1 MDVEAW
7 TDERLGIRSR
17 SSGRHG
23 PQLVTDCPICG
34 KRRLYVQASTGLWCC
49 FYCRDSGGGGQ
60 GSFAALLALVEGL
73 PLAAARERVRTGRGH
88 SRRAEVGREELRA
101 LPEQIA
107 PGLESLPADFMPVF
121 APGVGWTLP
130 DYLRERG
137 VRARTA
143 ARYGL
148 GSSQGRV
155 VLPIRM
161 DGTLVGWQVR
171 STDPTSALRYRTS
184 KGIAPEALF
193 GFDLALCASPL
204 VLVEGPFDVLA
215 LAQQEHLAV
224 ALQGKVLHPEQ
235 ALAVRDSHPGEV
247 VLLLDGD
254 TPGRRAVVAAGELLV
269 RLGLQVRVARLPP
282 EADPSSHPEL
292 ARHAVD
298 QAEPY
303 GHPLRERLRA
313 LR

>member
-7 TDERLGIRSR
+7 TDERLGVGSR

-34 KRRLYVQASTGLWCC
+34 KHRLYIQALTGLWCC

-73 PLAAARERVRTGRGH
+73 PLAAARERIRTGRGYSH
-88 SRRAEVGREELRA
+88 RAEAREEPRIE
-101 LPEQIA
+101 PEQSA
-107 PGLESLPADFMPVF
+107 SELEPLPADFIPVF
-121 APGVGWTLP
+121 APGVGWTFP
-130 DYLRERG
+130 EYLRERG

-148 GSSQGRV
+148 GSSRGRV

-161 DGTLVGWQVR
+161 DGALVGWQVR
-171 STDPTSALRYRTS
+171 STDPTSTLRYKTS
-184 KGIAPEALF
+184 RGVAPEALF

-254 TPGRRAVVAAGELLV
+254 VPGRKAVAAAGALLV
-269 RLGLQVRVARLPP
+269 RLGLQVRVARLSP
-282 EADPSSHPEL
+282 EADPSSHPEIS
-292 ARHAVD
+292 RHAVE